1 MRLTAKL
8 YILFVLEYALI
19 VTLSKT
25 AREQEESILTT
36 NSRVSPDLITVDKV
50 SKLKFPVFGGTIVEL
65 ALLPLK

>member
-36 NSRVSPDLITVDKV
+36 NSRVSPGLITVYKV